1 MHTHWCNC
9 EGFVQPADHFQ
20 HVQRQRYALYV
31 PGELAKPCVHSPVGT
46 FVHTGCLRRRR
57 LSPPRPLDPSPALIH
72 MPPPQG
78 ATKFNQPLSF
88 DTSEVTSMSAMF
100 YGGSGHVRI
109 RPCPGTATPRAPHGR
124 FTCAPWL
131 STRAG
136 LGLQPAVELR
146 HVEGHRHDKHVL
158 RTLYPYSKPHAG
170 AQPAPTRCAS
180 RPKLHPTSHKHA
192 PRRHPCPPPTN

>member
-100 YGGSGHVRI
+100 YGGSGHVRY
-109 RPCPGTATPRAPHGR
+109 TPV
-124 FTCAPWL
+124 PWH
-131 STRAG
+131 S
-136 LGLQPAVELR
+136 
-146 HVEGHRHDKHVL
+146 
-158 RTLYPYSKPHAG
+158 
-170 AQPAPTRCAS
+170 
-180 RPKLHPTSHKHA
+180 HA
-192 PRRHPCPPPTN
+192 PRTSRPFYMRPLAFYPGRARPSTSR